1 MTILDSSDQDPSLMK
16 LWALI
21 TELSEQLNQNREV
34 SAGIY
39 AQAGGIKTQAVHSQ
53 TGFVLRRFNLD
64 KPKGSH
70 GRLLNLHGVDKSC
83 QRNLDLYDAEL
94 ERMNAAMATENIALQ
109 HDNKQLNALI
119 REYEQTL
126 ETLMN
131 TFRNR
136 AKDVQERELA
146 LSREYESQLLAR
158 QEDSDSHDLGSST
171 MVYESLG
178 RISHVL
184 RQLLRAQGGEPP
196 EPSPTATPEAD
207 SSQPLPVEDREPWT
221 TLAAREPWTAAAV
234 TGADHALE
242 REIELAR
249 LEKENEE
256 LRRML
261 GIHPPQPS
269 QPYAARHPG
278 DDNTSDHGNYSP
290 MQGRVQQPQPRPF
303 DPPLSLGGFN
313 VPRRPMQPP
322 ATSLALKRRALGT
335 P

>member
-1 MTILDSSDQDPSLMK
+1 MTILDTSDQDPSLMK
-16 LWALI
+16 LWSLI
-21 TELSEQLNQNREV
+21 TELSDQLNQNRDV

-39 AQAGGIKTQAVHSQ
+39 QQAGGIKTQAVHAQ

-64 KPKGSH
+64 KPK
-70 GRLLNLHGVDKSC
+70 
-83 QRNLDLYDAEL
+83 DLYDAEL
-94 ERMNAAMATENIALQ
+94 ERMNQAMALENVALQ

-146 LSREYESQLLAR
+146 LAREYESQLLAR
-158 QEDSDSHDLGSST
+158 QEECDSHDLGSST
-171 MVYESLG
+171 TVYESLS

-196 EPSPTATPEAD
+196 EPEVDPTAAPPPK
-207 SSQPLPVEDREPWT
+207 PLPVEDREPWT
-221 TLAAREPWTAAAV
+221 SLAAREPWTAPTV

-261 GIHPPQPS
+261 GVAPHP
-269 QPYAARHPG
+269 ARGATHEG
-278 DDNTSDHGNYSP
+278 GEVHEGFGHA
-290 MQGRVQQPQPRPF
+290 GRVQHPQPRPF
-303 DPPLSLGGFN
+303 EPPLTLGGFN
-313 VPRRPMQPP
+313 IPRRQPGTINQTQ
-322 ATSLALKRRALGT
+322 ANSLAMKTQRRPLAL

>member
-16 LWALI
+16 LWSLI
-21 TELSEQLNQNREV
+21 SELGEQLNQNREV
-34 SAGIY
+34 SANIY
-39 AQAGGIKTQAVHSQ
+39 SQAGGIKTQAVHSQ

-64 KPKGSH
+64 KPKD
-70 GRLLNLHGVDKSC
+70 V
-83 QRNLDLYDAEL
+83 YDAEL
-94 ERMNAAMATENIALQ
+94 ERMNTAMTSENIALQ

-158 QEDSDSHDLGSST
+158 QEECDSQDLGSST

-184 RQLLRAQGGEPP
+184 RQLLRVQGGELP
-196 EPSPTATPEAD
+196 EPTPTSRPQEDVPA
-207 SSQPLPVEDREPWT
+207 PLHVEEREPWT
-221 TLAAREPWTAAAV
+221 TLAAREPWAMPAV
-234 TGADHALE
+234 TEADRALE

-261 GIHPPQPS
+261 GILPPATYSTRQGS
-269 QPYAARHPG
+269 EEM
-278 DDNTSDHGNYSP
+278 DHGNYSP
-290 MQGRVQQPQPRPF
+290 LHPGRVQQPQSRPF
-303 DPPLSLGGFN
+303 EPPLAMGGFN
-313 VPRRPMQPP
+313 SPRRPPVATKTLP
-322 ATSLALKRRALGT
+322 TTSLAVRRTLG
-335 P
+335 PP

>member
-1 MTILDSSDQDPSLMK
+1 MTILDTSDQDPSLMK
-16 LWALI
+16 LWSLI
-21 TELSEQLNQNREV
+21 TELSEQLNQNRDL

-39 AQAGGIKTQAVHSQ
+39 QQTGGIKTQAIHAQ

-64 KPKGSH
+64 KPK
-70 GRLLNLHGVDKSC
+70 
-83 QRNLDLYDAEL
+83 DLYDAEL
-94 ERMNAAMATENIALQ
+94 ERMNSAMTNENIALQ

-136 AKDVQERELA
+136 AVHVQERELA

-171 MVYESLG
+171 TVYESLG

-196 EPSPTATPEAD
+196 EPEPTASPEVD
-207 SSQPLPVEDREPWT
+207 LTVEAREPWT
-221 TLAAREPWTAAAV
+221 TLAAREPWAAPSV

-256 LRRML
+256 LRILL
-261 GIHPPQPS
+261 GVAPAPTCTCR
-269 QPYAARHPG
+269 AGTAG
-278 DDNTSDHGNYSP
+278 A
-290 MQGRVQQPQPRPF
+290 VQA
-303 DPPLSLGGFN
+303 
-313 VPRRPMQPP
+313 V
-322 ATSLALKRRALGT
+322 
-335 P
+335 

>member
-1 MTILDSSDQDPSLMK
+1 MTILDADQDLSR

-21 TELSEQLNQNREV
+21 AELSEQLNQNRDA

-39 AQAGGIKTQAVHSQ
+39 QQAGGIKTQAVHAQ

-64 KPKGSH
+64 KPK
-70 GRLLNLHGVDKSC
+70 
-83 QRNLDLYDAEL
+83 DLYHAEL
-94 ERMNAAMATENIALQ
+94 ERMNSAMTLENIGLQ

-146 LSREYESQLLAR
+146 LAREYESQLLAR

-171 MVYESLG
+171 TVYESLS

-196 EPSPTATPEAD
+196 EPEVDPAVAVAVPD
-207 SSQPLPVEDREPWT
+207 PLPVEDREPWT
-221 TLAAREPWTAAAV
+221 TLAAREPWTAPTV

-261 GIHPPQPS
+261 GVA
-269 QPYAARHPG
+269 PYPARSP
-278 DDNTSDHGNYSP
+278 THGSEETHEQSGYG
-290 MQGRVQQPQPRPF
+290 QRVQQPQPRPF
-303 DPPLSLGGFN
+303 EPPLTLGGFN
-313 VPRRPMQPP
+313 LPRRQPGSSMNQAQ
-322 ATSLALKRRALGT
+322 ATSLALKRRTLGT

>member
-1 MTILDSSDQDPSLMK
+1 MTILDSSDQQDPSLMK

-21 TELSEQLNQNREV
+21 SELSEQLNQNREV
-34 SAGIY
+34 SANIY

-53 TGFVLRRFNLD
+53 TGFVLRRFNMD
-64 KPKGSH
+64 KPK
-70 GRLLNLHGVDKSC
+70 
-83 QRNLDLYDAEL
+83 DLYDAEL
-94 ERMNAAMATENIALQ
+94 ERMNTAMITENVALQ

-158 QEDSDSHDLGSST
+158 QEECDSQDLGSST

-184 RQLLRAQGGEPP
+184 RQLLRAQGGELP
-196 EPSPTATPEAD
+196 EPSP
-207 SSQPLPVEDREPWT
+207 SSPIAEVEPSAPLHVEEREPWT
-221 TLAAREPWTAAAV
+221 TLAAREPWTAPAV

-261 GIHPPQPS
+261 GIAPPQQSYSTRPPA
-269 QPYAARHPG
+269 QG
-278 DDNTSDHGNYSP
+278 GEDTNDHGNYSP
-290 MQGRVQQPQPRPF
+290 VHPGRVQQPQPRPF
-303 DPPLSLGGFN
+303 EPPLALGGFN
-313 VPRRPMQPP
+313 APRRPPVGMKTP
-322 ATSLALKRRALGT
+322 ATTSLTLQRRPLGT

>member
-1 MTILDSSDQDPSLMK
+1 MSDPISR
-16 LWALI
+16 LWSLI
-21 TELSEQLNQNREV
+21 TELSDQLNQNRDV

-39 AQAGGIKTQAVHSQ
+39 QQAGGIKTQAVHAQ

-64 KPKGSH
+64 KPK
-70 GRLLNLHGVDKSC
+70 
-83 QRNLDLYDAEL
+83 DLYDAEL
-94 ERMNAAMATENIALQ
+94 ERMNSSMALENIGLQ

-131 TFRNR
+131 TFRTR
-136 AKDVQERELA
+136 ARDVQQRELA
-146 LSREYESQLLAR
+146 LAREYESQLLAR

-171 MVYESLG
+171 TVYEALG

-184 RQLLRAQGGEPP
+184 RQLLREQNGEPP
-196 EPSPTATPEAD
+196 EPEVDPAAPPAPR
-207 SSQPLPVEDREPWT
+207 PLPVEDREPWT
-221 TLAAREPWTAAAV
+221 TLAAREPWTAPTV

-261 GIHPPQPS
+261 GVAPRSERNPAHGAQEVHEHGGYS
-269 QPYAARHPG
+269 QVGR
-278 DDNTSDHGNYSP
+278 
-290 MQGRVQQPQPRPF
+290 MQHPQPRPF
-303 DPPLSLGGFN
+303 EPPLSLGGFN
-313 VPRRPMQPP
+313 VPRRQPGMNQPP
-322 ATSLALKRRALGT
+322 QGGSSPLKRRPLGA

>member
-1 MTILDSSDQDPSLMK
+1 MTILDTSDQDPSLMK
-16 LWALI
+16 LWSLI

-39 AQAGGIKTQAVHSQ
+39 TQAGGIKTQAVHSQ

-64 KPKGSH
+64 KPKE
-70 GRLLNLHGVDKSC
+70 
-83 QRNLDLYDAEL
+83 LYDAEL
-94 ERMNAAMATENIALQ
+94 ERMNSAMTLENIGLQ
-109 HDNKQLNALI
+109 HDNKQLNTLI

-171 MVYESLG
+171 TVYESLG

-196 EPSPTATPEAD
+196 EPEPEPSPEGQSSEAPK
-207 SSQPLPVEDREPWT
+207 PLHVDAREPWT
-221 TLAAREPWTAAAV
+221 TLAAREPWTAPSV

-261 GIHPPQPS
+261 GVAPPQ
-269 QPYAARHPG
+269 
-278 DDNTSDHGNYSP
+278 NYSTRNP
-290 MQGRVQQPQPRPF
+290 AQQGGEEMGNVNNEQGNHSVMQAGRVQQSQPRPF
-303 DPPLSLGGFN
+303 DPPMSLGGFN
-313 VPRRPMQPP
+313 TPRRPPIGPP
-322 ATSLALKRRALGT
+322 
-335 P
+335 

>member
-1 MTILDSSDQDPSLMK
+1 MTTCSWTVSLPAMTILDSSDQDPSLMK

-64 KPKGSH
+64 KPK
-70 GRLLNLHGVDKSC
+70 
-83 QRNLDLYDAEL
+83 DLYDAEL

-196 EPSPTATPEAD
+196 EPSPTVTPETDA
-207 SSQPLPVEDREPWT
+207 SQPLPVEDREPWT
-221 TLAAREPWTAAAV
+221 TLAAREPWTAASV

-269 QPYAARHPG
+269 QPYARHPG
-278 DDNTSDHGNYSP
+278 EDNTSDHGNSSP

-322 ATSLALKRRALGT
+322 ATSLALKRRPLGT

>member
-1 MTILDSSDQDPSLMK
+1 MTILDSSDQDPTLMK

-21 TELSEQLNQNREV
+21 NELGEQLNQNREV
-34 SAGIY
+34 SANIY
-39 AQAGGIKTQAVHSQ
+39 SQAGGIKTQAVHSQ

-64 KPKGSH
+64 KPKD
-70 GRLLNLHGVDKSC
+70 V
-83 QRNLDLYDAEL
+83 YDAEL
-94 ERMNAAMATENIALQ
+94 ERMNAAMTSENIALQ

-146 LSREYESQLLAR
+146 LAREYESQLLAR
-158 QEDSDSHDLGSST
+158 QEECDSQDLGSST

-178 RISHVL
+178 RISRVL
-184 RQLLRAQGGEPP
+184 RQLIRVQGGELP
-196 EPSPTATPEAD
+196 EPSPTSTPQAD
-207 SSQPLPVEDREPWT
+207 ASTSLQVEEREPWT
-221 TLAAREPWTAAAV
+221 TLAAREPWAMPVV
-234 TGADHALE
+234 TEADRALE

-261 GIHPPQPS
+261 GIVPP
-269 QPYAARHPG
+269 YFARQGGEEMGHNP
-278 DDNTSDHGNYSP
+278 NDHANYSP
-290 MQGRVQQPQPRPF
+290 LHPGRVQQSQPRPF
-303 DPPLSLGGFN
+303 EPPLTMGGFN
-313 VPRRPMQPP
+313 SPRRPPVGTKTLP
-322 ATSLALKRRALGT
+322 TTSLAVRRALG
-335 P
+335 PP

>member
-1 MTILDSSDQDPSLMK
+1 MTILDSGDQDPSLMK
-16 LWALI
+16 LWSLI
-21 TELSEQLNQNREV
+21 TDLSEQLNQNREF
-34 SAGIY
+34 SANIY

-64 KPKGSH
+64 KPK
-70 GRLLNLHGVDKSC
+70 
-83 QRNLDLYDAEL
+83 DLYDAEL
-94 ERMNAAMATENIALQ
+94 ERMNATMTAENLALQ
-109 HDNKQLNALI
+109 HDNKQLNAMI

-136 AKDVQERELA
+136 ANDVQERELA

-158 QEDSDSHDLGSST
+158 QEECDSQDLGSST
-171 MVYESLG
+171 TIYESLG

-184 RQLLRAQGGEPP
+184 RQLLRAQGGEQLE
-196 EPSPTATPEAD
+196 EPSPASPPEVD
-207 SSQPLPVEDREPWT
+207 PSVPQHVEEREPWT
-221 TLAAREPWTAAAV
+221 TLAAREPWTMPAV
-234 TGADHALE
+234 TGADYAME

-261 GIHPPQPS
+261 GLSPPQTF
-269 QPYAARHPG
+269 ATRHPG
-278 DDNTSDHGNYSP
+278 QLREEDEHGNYRL
-290 MQGRVQQPQPRPF
+290 QHPQPRQF
-303 DPPLSLGGFN
+303 ESPLTLGGFN
-313 VPRRPMQPP
+313 SPRRPPVGIHTPP
-322 ATSLALKRRALGT
+322 NSLPIQRRLGT

>member
-1 MTILDSSDQDPSLMK
+1 MTILDSFDQDPSLMK
-16 LWALI
+16 LWSLI
-21 TELSEQLNQNREV
+21 TELSEQLNQNREL

-53 TGFVLRRFNLD
+53 AGFVLRRFNQGLS
-64 KPKGSH
+64 KE
-70 GRLLNLHGVDKSC
+70 
-83 QRNLDLYDAEL
+83 LYDAEL
-94 ERMNAAMATENIALQ
+94 ERMNSAMTLENIGLQ
-109 HDNKQLNALI
+109 HDNRQLNTLI

-171 MVYESLG
+171 TVYESLG

-196 EPSPTATPEAD
+196 EPELTAEGEAAPEV
-207 SSQPLPVEDREPWT
+207 PLHVDAREPWT
-221 TLAAREPWTAAAV
+221 TLAAREPWTAPSV

-261 GIHPPQPS
+261 GVAPP
-269 QPYAARHPG
+269 
-278 DDNTSDHGNYSP
+278 
-290 MQGRVQQPQPRPF
+290 
-303 DPPLSLGGFN
+303 
-313 VPRRPMQPP
+313 
-322 ATSLALKRRALGT
+322 
-335 P
+335 

>member
-1 MTILDSSDQDPSLMK
+1 MTILDASDQDPSLMK
-16 LWALI
+16 LWSLI
-21 TELSEQLNQNREV
+21 TELSEQLNQNRDI

-39 AQAGGIKTQAVHSQ
+39 QQAGGIKAQAVHAQ

-64 KPKGSH
+64 KPK
-70 GRLLNLHGVDKSC
+70 
-83 QRNLDLYDAEL
+83 DLYDAEL
-94 ERMNAAMATENIALQ
+94 ERMNAAMVMENIALQ
-109 HDNKQLNALI
+109 HDNKQLNTLI

-171 MVYESLG
+171 IVYESLG
-178 RISHVL
+178 RISRVL
-184 RQLLRAQGGEPP
+184 RQLLRAQGGEPSEP
-196 EPSPTATPEAD
+196 ESPVSEAD
-207 SSQPLPVEDREPWT
+207 PLATSKLPPLEYREPWT
-221 TLAAREPWTAAAV
+221 TLAAREPWTAPAV

-261 GIHPPQPS
+261 GIIPPHNYPTRS
-269 QPYAARHPG
+269 PTHG
-278 DDNTSDHGNYSP
+278 GEEIGNVNDHGSYNSGVNA
-290 MQGRVQQPQPRPF
+290 GRVQQPQPRAF
-303 DPPLSLGGFN
+303 ESPLALGGFN
-313 VPRRPMQPP
+313 VPRRQSVGVNQ
-322 ATSLALKRRALGT
+322 AQAASLALKRVRPLA
-335 P
+335 PP

>member
-1 MTILDSSDQDPSLMK
+1 MTILDTSSDQDPSLMR
-16 LWALI
+16 LWSLI
-21 TELSEQLNQNREV
+21 TELSDQLNQNRDI

-39 AQAGGIKTQAVHSQ
+39 QQAGGIKTQAVHAQ

-64 KPKGSH
+64 KPK
-70 GRLLNLHGVDKSC
+70 
-83 QRNLDLYDAEL
+83 DLYDAEL
-94 ERMNAAMATENIALQ
+94 ERMNSAMALENATLQ

-136 AKDVQERELA
+136 AKDVQQRELA
-146 LSREYESQLLAR
+146 LAREYESQLLAR

-171 MVYESLG
+171 TVYEALA

-184 RQLLRAQGGEPP
+184 RQLLRAQGGELPQP
-196 EPSPTATPEAD
+196 EVDPAAPK
-207 SSQPLPVEDREPWT
+207 PLPVEDREPWT
-221 TLAAREPWTAAAV
+221 TLAAREPWTAPKV

-261 GIHPPQPS
+261 GVA
-269 QPYAARHPG
+269 PYPAR
-278 DDNTSDHGNYSP
+278 THGGENMHEHGGYDLGGHA
-290 MQGRVQQPQPRPF
+290 GRAQHPQPRPF
-303 DPPLSLGGFN
+303 EPPLTLGGFN
-313 VPRRPMQPP
+313 APRRQPGTMNQAQ
-322 ATSLALKRRALGT
+322 ATSLSLKRRPLA
-335 P
+335 PP

>member
-1 MTILDSSDQDPSLMK
+1 MTILETDQDPTLMK

-21 TELSEQLNQNREV
+21 TELGEQLNQNREV
-34 SAGIY
+34 SASIY
-39 AQAGGIKTQAVHSQ
+39 SQAGGIKTQAVHSQ
-53 TGFVLRRFNLD
+53 TGFVLRRFNTD
-64 KPKGSH
+64 KPKD
-70 GRLLNLHGVDKSC
+70 V
-83 QRNLDLYDAEL
+83 YDAEL
-94 ERMNAAMATENIALQ
+94 ERMNAAMTTENIALQ

-158 QEDSDSHDLGSST
+158 QEECDSQDLGAST

-184 RQLLRAQGGEPP
+184 RQLLRAQGGELTSDSPSS
-196 EPSPTATPEAD
+196 PSPSPLNPDAD
-207 SSQPLPVEDREPWT
+207 PSPSGPALLDEREPWT
-221 TLAAREPWTAAAV
+221 TLAAREPWATPAV
-234 TGADHALE
+234 TAADHALE

-261 GIHPPQPS
+261 GVAPPQAP
-269 QPYAARHPG
+269 RE
-278 DDNTSDHGNYSP
+278 DNTNEQHGHTYALNPSP
-290 MQGRVQQPQPRPF
+290 SRMQQPRPF
-303 DPPLSLGGFN
+303 EPPLTMGGFN
-313 VPRRPMQPP
+313 TPAPRRPPVGMNMKPP
-322 ATSLALKRRALGT
+322 VATTSLVAPRRAMGT
-335 P
+335 S

>member
-1 MTILDSSDQDPSLMK
+1 MTILDTSDQDPSLMK
-16 LWALI
+16 LWSLI
-21 TELSEQLNQNREV
+21 TELSEQLNQNRDI

-39 AQAGGIKTQAVHSQ
+39 QQAGGIKTQAVHAQ

-64 KPKGSH
+64 KPKE
-70 GRLLNLHGVDKSC
+70 
-83 QRNLDLYDAEL
+83 LYDAEL
-94 ERMNAAMATENIALQ
+94 ERMNTAMSMENIALQ

-146 LSREYESQLLAR
+146 LSREYETQLLAR
-158 QEDSDSHDLGSST
+158 QEECDSHDLGSST
-171 MVYESLG
+171 TVYESLG

-184 RQLLRAQGGEPP
+184 RQLLRAQGGEPVEP
-196 EPSPTATPEAD
+196 EPTAAPEPDLSVALK
-207 SSQPLPVEDREPWT
+207 PLAVEDREPWT
-221 TLAAREPWTAAAV
+221 TLAAREPWTAPAV

-261 GIHPPQPS
+261 GVAPLPARS
-269 QPYAARHPG
+269 Q
-278 DDNTSDHGNYSP
+278 S
-290 MQGRVQQPQPRPF
+290 
-303 DPPLSLGGFN
+303 
-313 VPRRPMQPP
+313 
-322 ATSLALKRRALGT
+322 
-335 P
+335 

>member
-1 MTILDSSDQDPSLMK
+1 MTILDSSDQDPTLMK
-16 LWALI
+16 LWSLI

-34 SAGIY
+34 SANIY

-64 KPKGSH
+64 KPKE
-70 GRLLNLHGVDKSC
+70 
-83 QRNLDLYDAEL
+83 LYDAEL
-94 ERMNAAMATENIALQ
+94 ERMNAAMTTENIALQ

-158 QEDSDSHDLGSST
+158 QEDSDSHDLESST
-171 MVYESLG
+171 TVYESLG

-196 EPSPTATPEAD
+196 EPSPTASPEVD
-207 SSQPLPVEDREPWT
+207 PLQPLHVEDREPWT
-221 TLAAREPWTAAAV
+221 TLAAREPWTAPAV

-261 GIHPPQPS
+261 GIIPPQTYSAHPPAHGGQEL
-269 QPYAARHPG
+269 G
-278 DDNTSDHGNYSP
+278 DASDHANYSP
-290 MQGRVQQPQPRPF
+290 VSARLQQPQPRPF
-303 DPPLSLGGFN
+303 EPPLSLGGFN
-313 VPRRPMQPP
+313 VPRRPPVGMQAP
-322 ATSLALKRRALGT
+322 ANSLALKRRPLA
-335 P
+335 PP

>member
-1 MTILDSSDQDPSLMK
+1 MK
-16 LWALI
+16 LWSLI

-34 SAGIY
+34 SANIY
-39 AQAGGIKTQAVHSQ
+39 TQAGGIKTQAVHSQ
-53 TGFVLRRFNLD
+53 TGFVLRRFNMD
-64 KPKGSH
+64 KPK
-70 GRLLNLHGVDKSC
+70 
-83 QRNLDLYDAEL
+83 DLYDAEL
-94 ERMNAAMATENIALQ
+94 ERMNAAMTTENIALQ

-158 QEDSDSHDLGSST
+158 QEECDTQDLGSST

-178 RISHVL
+178 RISRVL
-184 RQLLRAQGGEPP
+184 RQLLRAQGGELP
-196 EPSPTATPEAD
+196 EPSPTSESSPEAD
-207 SSQPLPVEDREPWT
+207 PSAPPPVEEREPWT
-221 TLAAREPWTAAAV
+221 TLAAREPWTAPAV

-261 GIHPPQPS
+261 GIAPPQTYSTRPPA
-269 QPYAARHPG
+269 QGGEDA
-278 DDNTSDHGNYSP
+278 NDHGNYSP
-290 MQGRVQQPQPRPF
+290 IHPGRVQQPQPRPF
-303 DPPLSLGGFN
+303 EPPLALGGFN
-313 VPRRPMQPP
+313 ARRPPVGMKAP
-322 ATSLALKRRALGT
+322 ATSLLQRRPLA
-335 P
+335 PP

>member
-1 MTILDSSDQDPSLMK
+1 ME
-16 LWALI
+16 LWSLI
-21 TELSEQLNQNREV
+21 TKLGEQLNQNREV
-34 SAGIY
+34 SANIY
-39 AQAGGIKTQAVHSQ
+39 SQAGAIK
-53 TGFVLRRFNLD
+53 TGFVLRRYVVPRN
-64 KPKGSH
+64 
-70 GRLLNLHGVDKSC
+70 VDV
-83 QRNLDLYDAEL
+83 YDAEL
-94 ERMNAAMATENIALQ
+94 ERMNAAMTTENIALQ

-146 LSREYESQLLAR
+146 LSRDYESQLLAR
-158 QEDSDSHDLGSST
+158 QEECDTQDLGSST

-184 RQLLRAQGGEPP
+184 RQLLRAQGGELPESPP
-196 EPSPTATPEAD
+196 TTPPEAD
-207 SSQPLPVEDREPWT
+207 ALAPLQTEERELMR
-221 TLAAREPWTAAAV
+221 TLAAREPWATPAV

-261 GIHPPQPS
+261 GITPPPTYS
-269 QPYAARHPG
+269 TRPG
-278 DDNTSDHGNYSP
+278 GEEMGNYASYSP
-290 MQGRVQQPQPRPF
+290 LHAGRQPHPRPF
-303 DPPLSLGGFN
+303 EPPLSMGGFN
-313 VPRRPMQPP
+313 SPRRKMS
-322 ATSLALKRRALGT
+322 SLAVRRAMGNPPMGNT
-335 P
+335 